1 MKLYKVEHDEK
12 GIWYF
17 TTLAKAARYIGTS
30 QTYIIQCFKRACRC
44 KGWSIEDVSNSI
56 DTVITRYVDPER

>member
-1 MKLYKVEHDEK
+1 MKLYKAQHNEK

-17 TTLAKAARYIGTS
+17 TNTSKAARYIGTT
-30 QTYIIQCFKRACRC
+30 QNYVNFCRDNNKRC

-56 DTVITRYVDPER
+56 DTIITRYVDPER